1 MMPSGIPYDLRPMA
15 LPDVTDDSPA
25 TRTPPLQLAPEEMR
39 ELGYRVVDLIVGHL
53 AGLRDER
60 ISVQRPRAELD
71 ARIGTGFAEEP
82 TPANEVLALVEHE
95 VLSAIT
101 HVDHP
106 RFYAFVPGPGNF
118 VGAMA
123 DALAAG
129 FNVFAGHWLAASGP
143 GAVELNTIDWLRQ
156 VCGLPAGAGGLFVSG
171 GSMANLTAIAA
182 ARRARLGGPDPSAV
196 VYFGDQTHNS
206 LAKGLRILGFSDA
219 QVRHLP
225 SDESQ
230 RVSLA
235 ALRDAIA
242 ADRRAGRRSFCV
254 VANAGTTNTGAV
266 DPLPEIAAICRDE
279 GLWLHVDG
287 AYGAAAALSPR
298 GREVLRGLE
307 LADSITLDPHKWLFQ
322 PFEIG
327 CVLMRDMRHL
337 HAAFAVHPEDQASY
351 LEDVGRIAEREVVF
365 YEHGPQLTRSFRAL
379 KLWMSLRVYGVRAFR
394 ETIDHGVALAEEAEA
409 VLRSDPRWE
418 VVTPAQ
424 LAVVTF
430 APARPELS
438 LEARNGLVQRA
449 VERLIADGYA
459 MVTSTQV
466 GGRVVLRFCLI
477 HPGAT
482 LEDVR
487 GTLDRLGVYTAGEP
501 AMR

>member
-1 MMPSGIPYDLRPMA
+1 MAPSP
-15 LPDVTDDSPA
+15 VTDTSA
-25 TRTPPLQLAPEEMR
+25 TPHTQPLQLSPDAMR
-39 ELGYRVVDLIVGHL
+39 ALGYRVVDLVVEHIT
-53 AGLRDER
+53 GLREER
-60 ISVQRPRAELD
+60 ISVQRPRAELN
-71 ARIGTGFAEEP
+71 ARIGTAFAEEP
-82 TPANEVLALVEHE
+82 TPAPEVLDLVERE

-101 HVDHP
+101 RVDHP

-123 DALAAG
+123 DALASG

-143 GAVELNTIDWLRQ
+143 AAVELSTIDWLRGI
-156 VCGLPAGAGGLFVSG
+156 CGLPEGAGGLFVSG
-171 GSMANLTAIAA
+171 GSMANLAAIAA
-182 ARRARLGGPDPSAV
+182 ARRARLGGPDPAAI
-196 VYFGDQTHNS
+196 VYYGDQTHNS
-206 LAKGLRILGFSDA
+206 LAKGLRILGFGDA
-219 QVRHLP
+219 QIRLLP
-225 SDESQ
+225 SDAAQ
-230 RVSLA
+230 RVELA

-242 ADRRAGRRSFCV
+242 ADRRAGRRPFCV

-266 DPLPEIAAICRDE
+266 DPLPEIAAICRE
-279 GLWLHVDG
+279 HELWLHIDG
-287 AYGAAAALSPR
+287 AYGAAAALAPR
-298 GREVLRGLE
+298 GRQVLRGLE

-327 CVLMRDMRHL
+327 CVLVRDMRHL
-337 HAAFAVHPEDQASY
+337 QAAFAVHPEDKASY

-394 ETIDHGVALAEEAEA
+394 EAIDRGIALAEEAEA
-409 VLRSDPRWE
+409 VLRADPRWE

-438 LEARNGLVQRA
+438 VEARNRLVQRA

-459 MVTSTQV
+459 MVTSTQI
-466 GGRVVLRFCLI
+466 GARVVLRFCLI

-482 LEDVR
+482 LDDVR
-487 GTLDRLGVYTAGEP
+487 GTLDRLSAYTAAEAP
-501 AMR
+501 SR